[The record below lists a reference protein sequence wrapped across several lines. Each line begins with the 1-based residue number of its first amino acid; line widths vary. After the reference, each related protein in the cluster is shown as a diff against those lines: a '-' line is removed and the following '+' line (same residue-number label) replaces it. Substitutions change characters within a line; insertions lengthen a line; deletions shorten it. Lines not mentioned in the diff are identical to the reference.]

1 MAIAW
6 MSVWLASDTNTT
18 IEEFIAMVS
27 TQHKQKK
34 NHAKTKKRKEG

>member
-6 MSVWLASDTNTT
+6 MSICLAFDTNTT

-34 NHAKTKKRKEG
+34 NHAKTKKRKER